1 MDIAKVYKEMKIQQ
15 ITEAFQGEAR
25 AVILK
30 GLEERFGFIDPSYNP
45 DLKDILSSYSLE
57 KTMFFVC
64 VYNNTV
70 ISTGAVSYEAPGVGR
85 IERMS
90 VLKEY
95 RRGGVAKIM
104 LHHLESWAQQQGYE
118 KVVLETN
125 KGWMSAIEFYKKQQ
139 YEFYLAEG
147 ERIHFSKCLYKPV
160 NKV

>member
-1 MDIAKVYKEMKIQQ
+1 MDVAEICKKMKIHQ
-15 ITEAFQGEAR
+15 ITGPFENEAR
-25 AVILK
+25 TVVLK

-45 DLKDILSSYSLE
+45 DLKDILSSYSRE

-64 VYNNTV
+64 VFNNAV

-95 RRGGVAKIM
+95 RRGGIAKTM
-104 LHHLESWAQQQGYE
+104 LQHLESWGQQQGYE

-125 KGWMSAIEFYKKQQ
+125 KSWTSAIEFYKKQQ

-147 ERIHFSKCLYKPV
+147 DRIHFFKRLV
-160 NKV
+160 